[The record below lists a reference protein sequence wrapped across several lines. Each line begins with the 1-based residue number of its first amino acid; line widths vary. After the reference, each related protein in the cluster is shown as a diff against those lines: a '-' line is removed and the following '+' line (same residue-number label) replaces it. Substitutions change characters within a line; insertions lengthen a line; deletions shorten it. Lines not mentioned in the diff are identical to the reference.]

1 MTFEERTESIADS
14 IEHSWMESIS
24 DSMFGTLVAAVQ
36 AGYRAGQEEMRE
48 RADRLAEKRGW
59 VRSGGL
65 THFLPQEK
73 TMDEDGI
80 KDRVRG
86 VKISGPVGSPVETAK
101 SIILHE
107 GIVWLD
113 GDSRFTLKDP
123 ALVELAKAYLRAL
136 PLEGDDEETT

>member
-1 MTFEERTESIADS
+1 MKFEQWWDKYREDTGLYASLLPET
-14 IEHSWMESIS
+14 IS
-24 DSMFGTLVAAVQ
+24 RVEDAYRSGQ
-36 AGYRAGQEEMRE
+36 AEMRG

-136 PLEGDDEETT
+136 PLEGDDE